1 MAEGNDNVEAPPVD
15 QAEPAASTERAS
27 LKDEGGVPW
36 PVKKRGCTD
45 FFCIWVY
52 VAGWAAFAFVTFL
65 GLQDGN
71 PTKLYASRD
80 YSGSYCGVNDNWQTN
95 YQLDGFPSLGY
106 TMNVTATTDLIVKE
120 LICSNTARDAFTVGY
135 GGVGPL
141 LTTAEEQQAYL
152 CTCCLTPCSRCSGS
166 HKIEHLDANNL
177 ESMIGGK
184 MSEFTGSSS
193 ALFDPSGMNGDYF
206 TQIWSEATKYFNLV
220 CLPSC
225 DVNFESLSD
234 GARSWTYE
242 MAPDDPFSTYWNL
255 LNTSGPAVIKETI
268 SSSFTFQALPQ
279 STCPYPA
286 SKCVPMPGAEFTELV
301 PGYCSLGVTGAVS
314 TQLGSV
320 MSDALGSM
328 SSEAFQS
335 ELAEFQNFGTLFGDA
350 IKTADTFALVA
361 VCCILIAFV
370 YMVLL
375 RFLVG
380 TCVWTALF
388 SVLLI
393 FLLGGGLLFA
403 RSSQCQGSELFQTG
417 YQIAINSATY
427 LQSSAT
433 NAVGTAM
440 DADYEVMSEE
450 LDPAD
455 GSNYKG
461 AQTRTVDG
469 YSCIPWGTNGTM
481 AEAYTQEAYPT
492 TDLKDNFCRNP
503 YNAETAT
510 DDTKAS
516 TIWCFTSDSE
526 VLWQECQPI
535 GVLRPVCQNGYAVT
549 DESIRTVLEYC
560 AYVVWIIAVL
570 YLLLILCFCSRIR
583 EAIAINKVAA
593 IFVASNPV
601 VIVVPLV
608 QAVVAALWIGLWVF
622 FASFLL
628 SQVPENYTPTGTYET
643 YAEAHGTVDTP
654 GQCTGQWPMG
664 FAYKDDDNCDLVN
677 GTYHCWRCAQPRYA
691 FDVRFAVS
699 FFMLLWNNAF
709 NIACGQ
715 FIVAG
720 AAAAWFFT
728 PNSEKG
734 KKGVV
739 RQSLF
744 WAFRYHFG
752 SLAFGSFIIAVVEF
766 IRYTLLYL
774 QKQAEAQKNR
784 VMVCILRITR
794 CCLWCLEKFIKFIN
808 KNAYIQIALTG
819 ANFCTAAKKAFFLIL
834 NNALRFGA
842 VALLGSVIN
851 LVGYFFI
858 IAATVG
864 IGYLQLINMH
874 PTAAPIFPMVSYG
887 ICGYVVSHLCMNVF
901 GLAVDTFQ
909 QCFLLCEEEKDKI
922 EGQHDF
928 VPTQMLKIL
937 QLKPLE
943 QQGSKDMD
951 KE

>member
-1 MAEGNDNVEAPPVD
+1 
-15 QAEPAASTERAS
+15 
-27 LKDEGGVPW
+27 
-36 PVKKRGCTD
+36 
-45 FFCIWVY
+45 
-52 VAGWAAFAFVTFL
+52 
-65 GLQDGN
+65 
-71 PTKLYASRD
+71 
-80 YSGSYCGVNDNWQTN
+80 
-95 YQLDGFPSLGY
+95 
-106 TMNVTATTDLIVKE
+106 
-120 LICSNTARDAFTVGY
+120 
-135 GGVGPL
+135 
-141 LTTAEEQQAYL
+141 
-152 CTCCLTPCSRCSGS
+152 
-166 HKIEHLDANNL
+166 
-177 ESMIGGK
+177 
-184 MSEFTGSSS
+184 
-193 ALFDPSGMNGDYF
+193 
-206 TQIWSEATKYFNLV
+206 
-220 CLPSC
+220 
-225 DVNFESLSD
+225 
-234 GARSWTYE
+234 
-242 MAPDDPFSTYWNL
+242 
-255 LNTSGPAVIKETI
+255 
-268 SSSFTFQALPQ
+268 
-279 STCPYPA
+279 
-286 SKCVPMPGAEFTELV
+286 
-301 PGYCSLGVTGAVS
+301 
-314 TQLGSV
+314 
-320 MSDALGSM
+320 
-328 SSEAFQS
+328 
-335 ELAEFQNFGTLFGDA
+335 
-350 IKTADTFALVA
+350 
-361 VCCILIAFV
+361 
-370 YMVLL
+370 
-375 RFLVG
+375 
-380 TCVWTALF
+380 
-388 SVLLI
+388 
-393 FLLGGGLLFA
+393 
-403 RSSQCQGSELFQTG
+403 
-417 YQIAINSATY
+417 
-427 LQSSAT
+427 
-433 NAVGTAM
+433 M

-455 GSNYKG
+455 GSNYTGLSAASHG
-461 AQTRTVDG
+461 AVARAKMG
-469 YSCIPWGTNGTM
+469 WGTNGTM

-549 DESIRTVLEYC
+549 DESIRTVLE
-560 AYVVWIIAVL
+560 
-570 YLLLILCFCSRIR
+570 LLILCFCSRIR

-628 SQVPENYTPTGTYET
+628 SQ
-643 YAEAHGTVDTP
+643 AHGTVDTP

-664 FAYKDDDNCDLVN
+664 FAYKASRCEQTDDDNCDLVN

-808 KNAYIQIALTG
+808 KSPG
-819 ANFCTAAKKAFFLIL
+819 PH
-834 NNALRFGA
+834 RP
-842 VALLGSVIN
+842 
-851 LVGYFFI
+851 VGD
-858 IAATVG
+858 
-864 IGYLQLINMH
+864 
-874 PTAAPIFPMVSYG
+874 VSRR
-887 ICGYVVSHLCMNVF
+887 VSGV
-901 GLAVDTFQ
+901 
-909 QCFLLCEEEKDKI
+909 FLLYLVRVL
-922 EGQHDF
+922 G
-928 VPTQMLKIL
+928 MSRLKESGPQRRL
-937 QLKPLE
+937 P
-943 QQGSKDMD
+943 MD
-951 KE
+951 AYGKNPARMPF

>member
-1 MAEGNDNVEAPPVD
+1 MLAC
-15 QAEPAASTERAS
+15 Q
-27 LKDEGGVPW
+27 
-36 PVKKRGCTD
+36 
-45 FFCIWVY
+45 
-52 VAGWAAFAFVTFL
+52 
-65 GLQDGN
+65 
-71 PTKLYASRD
+71 PT
-80 YSGSYCGVNDNWQTN
+80 
-95 YQLDGFPSLGY
+95 
-106 TMNVTATTDLIVKE
+106 
-120 LICSNTARDAFTVGY
+120 
-135 GGVGPL
+135 GP
-141 LTTAEEQQAYL
+141 
-152 CTCCLTPCSRCSGS
+152 
-166 HKIEHLDANNL
+166 D
-177 ESMIGGK
+177 
-184 MSEFTGSSS
+184 
-193 ALFDPSGMNGDYF
+193 
-206 TQIWSEATKYFNLV
+206 
-220 CLPSC
+220 
-225 DVNFESLSD
+225 
-234 GARSWTYE
+234 
-242 MAPDDPFSTYWNL
+242 
-255 LNTSGPAVIKETI
+255 
-268 SSSFTFQALPQ
+268 
-279 STCPYPA
+279 
-286 SKCVPMPGAEFTELV
+286 
-301 PGYCSLGVTGAVS
+301 SLGVA
-314 TQLGSV
+314 
-320 MSDALGSM
+320 
-328 SSEAFQS
+328 
-335 ELAEFQNFGTLFGDA
+335 
-350 IKTADTFALVA
+350 
-361 VCCILIAFV
+361 
-370 YMVLL
+370 
-375 RFLVG
+375 R
-380 TCVWTALF
+380 
-388 SVLLI
+388 LLI

-455 GSNYKG
+455 GSNYTG

-549 DESIRTVLEYC
+549 DESIRTVLEPLGVEKYC

-628 SQVPENYTPTGTYET
+628 SQ
-643 YAEAHGTVDTP
+643 
-654 GQCTGQWPMG
+654 
-664 FAYKDDDNCDLVN
+664 
-677 GTYHCWRCAQPRYA
+677 
-691 FDVRFAVS
+691 
-699 FFMLLWNNAF
+699 AF

-734 KKGVV
+734 KKGLCDINDVHDNSVHDVLMQIWLPGVV

-808 KNAYIQIALTG
+808 KSPG
-819 ANFCTAAKKAFFLIL
+819 PH
-834 NNALRFGA
+834 R
-842 VALLGSVIN
+842 
-851 LVGYFFI
+851 
-858 IAATVG
+858 
-864 IGYLQLINMH
+864 
-874 PTAAPIFPMVSYG
+874 PVSYG